1 MSTFS
6 SQKRKAPMSSTMSST
21 TAISEGT
28 AIPNITFKTRTRI
41 ESSDENPFDWKDL
54 TSDDLFKGKRIVLF
68 SLPGAFTPTCSS
80 THLPGY
86 EKEYENMKSMGVDD
100 VYCLSVN
107 DAFVMRQWGLAQGCE
122 EDKTVGS
129 LGFKKV
135 KLLPDG
141 ACLFT
146 RGMGMSCTWD
156 SERGFGERSWR
167 YSAVIDDGKVEKLFI
182 EPNREQNSGPD
193 PFEVSDATTMV
204 NYLKSK

>member
-1 MSTFS
+1 M
-6 SQKRKAPMSSTMSST
+6 
-21 TAISEGT
+21 EGCGGFG
-28 AIPNITFKTRTRI
+28 AVARGYEGADRRYITKHR
-41 ESSDENPFDWKDL
+41 NL
-54 TSDDLFKGKRIVLF
+54 QN
-68 SLPGAFTPTCSS
+68 AFTLIT
-80 THLPGY
+80 
-86 EKEYENMKSMGVDD
+86 E
-100 VYCLSVN
+100 
-107 DAFVMRQWGLAQGCE
+107 FQ
-122 EDKTVGS
+122 
-129 LGFKKV
+129 V

-146 RGMGMSCTWD
+146 RGMGMSCTWE